1 MELKHE
7 KIDGEEQMDNFK
19 KCLENQKIILYF
31 FILVVIYQSVARC
44 HSNNDINDRII
55 QLNIS
60 KCLLRIKLI
69 KDKWLII
76 LKFRS

>member
-60 KCLLRIKLI
+60 KWLLRIKLI

-76 LKFRS
+76 LKI

>member
-76 LKFRS
+76 LKI